1 MINFFIIFFLV
12 WVRWQVFDD
21 QFGLFSLGIPQEFT
35 PLSAAW
41 GTLWRLDKLKWR
53 RKHFTEARKS
63 QRVSPFERQFVHIS
77 SLDRN
82 KRLLSISW
90 SDGLISEWPLL
101 QGILMLELKVST
113 MGLGVRHV
121 FWGVTWKD
129 STALICRGL
138 SFTCVNACSPC
149 HKMTGSFDESSP
161 IFLNHKNLFP
171 LFEWSDL

>member
-1 MINFFIIFFLV
+1 MKKKTLHRS
-12 WVRWQVFDD
+12 WKKSK
-21 QFGLFSLGIPQEFT
+21 GKSLWETICPYQ
-35 PLSAAW
+35 
-41 GTLWRLDKLKWR
+41 LD
-53 RKHFTEARKS
+53 
-63 QRVSPFERQFVHIS
+63 S

-90 SDGLISEWPLL
+90 SDGLISEWPPL